1 MQKIQ
6 TFWLWYKQTA
16 MLLGIPILM
25 ILLSIGLQKMF
36 FTATCQIAGFKC
48 EYSIGASEALVSYMG
63 DLVASNPGVDIV
75 AKKR

>member
-36 FTATCQIAGFKC
+36 FTATCQIAAFKC
-48 EYSIGASEALVSYMG
+48 QYAIGSDQALVDYMG